1 LKDFL
6 FKRKYFVKKRIVG
19 ELFSFEEKA
28 VPSSKASN
36 LKERHSPKEL
46 FEGELIRDTTFGVK
60 KRRPPRTATS
70 KRTLAKCFA
79 FG

>member
-28 VPSSKASN
+28 VPSSKEHNLRSEEKTSSTDSN
-36 LKERHSPKEL
+36 LKKNFGEMLRARLNPRNLPNILSPGKL
-46 FEGELIRDTTFGVK
+46 FK
-60 KRRPPRTATS
+60 
-70 KRTLAKCFA
+70 
-79 FG
+79 